1 MLELILLAF
10 LAGFIALRL
19 RAELGKKSDGD
30 IVPPGASRRDAGFG
44 PIVDA
49 DAKEV
54 EANQQVIDLVRDP
67 EVRDGLSAIRR
78 KDRHFDAGEFVDGA
92 QNAYGMILE
101 AFWEGDKST
110 LQDFLDQTV
119 LGQFE
124 AAIDQ
129 RESDKLEL
137 KNKLIDIT
145 DAKISEA
152 SLKGKTAEVTVA
164 FTAEIIAATV
174 DENGTLVDGDLSDA
188 IEIQDHWTFARETS
202 SSDPSWALIATRAG

>member
-1 MLELILLAF
+1 MLELVLLAF

-54 EANQQVIDLVRDP
+54 DDSRQVVDLVRDP
-67 EVRDGLSAIRR
+67 DVRDGLAAIRR
-78 KDRHFDAGEFVDGA
+78 KDRHFEAGDFLDGA

-101 AFWEGDKST
+101 AFWEGDKAT
-110 LQDFLDQTV
+110 LKDFLDQTV

-129 RESDKLEL
+129 READKLVL

-145 DAKISEA
+145 EAKISGAE
-152 SLKGKTAEVTVA
+152 LKGKTAEVTVA
-164 FTAEIIAATV
+164 FTAEIIAATL
-174 DENGTLVDGDLSDA
+174 DANGDLVDGDLSDA
-188 IEIQDHWTFARETS
+188 IEIEDYWTFARDTS
-202 SSDPSWALIATRAG
+202 SNDPSWALIATRAG